1 VFSSN
6 HNSNSLLLRLPG
18 ELRNKIYE
26 YAFGGHEVKL
36 QCGPWSDDEDLYCY
50 TQDSTVSLWS
60 DLLSR
65 TTICR
70 QIYGETRLLPYAL
83 NTFCIPTW
91 GAAYADWVQKLD
103 ESQKSAIKYV
113 SLEWLGTLGL
123 CMLPSELN
131 HVLQALDDCA
141 GLSHITITVE
151 ELPSARAKI
160 QAFANKRGIE
170 VELERVKPVDYELDS
185 DIED

>member
-1 VFSSN
+1 
-6 HNSNSLLLRLPG
+6 LLLRLPG

-26 YAFGGHEVKL
+26 YVFGGHEVMLKRDI
-36 QCGPWSDDEDLYCY
+36 WYAKDRMYCY
-50 TQDSTVSLWS
+50 AHDSPVSLWS

-70 QIYGETRLLPYAL
+70 QIYEETRLLPYAL
-83 NTFCIPTW
+83 NTFWIPTW
-91 GAAYADWVQKLD
+91 GAGYADWVQKLD
-103 ESQKSAIKYV
+103 ESQKSAMRKV
-113 SLEWLGTLGL
+113 SLEWWGSLGPYLS
-123 CMLPSELN
+123 PSELH

-141 GLSHITITVE
+141 GLSHITISAE
-151 ELPSARAKI
+151 ELPSERAKI

-170 VELERVKPVDYELDS
+170 VELERARGFDFELES